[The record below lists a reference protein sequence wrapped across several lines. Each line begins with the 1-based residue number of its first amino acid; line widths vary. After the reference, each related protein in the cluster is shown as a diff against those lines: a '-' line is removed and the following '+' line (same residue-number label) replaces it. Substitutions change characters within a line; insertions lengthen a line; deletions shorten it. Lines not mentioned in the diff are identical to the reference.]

1 MKRWAHVIGLS
12 CLAQEWM
19 VTTLK
24 AIVSFFLGYFVKL
37 APKIPVLE
45 AANFGLVGVFTLD

>member
-1 MKRWAHVIGLS
+1 
-12 CLAQEWM
+12 M